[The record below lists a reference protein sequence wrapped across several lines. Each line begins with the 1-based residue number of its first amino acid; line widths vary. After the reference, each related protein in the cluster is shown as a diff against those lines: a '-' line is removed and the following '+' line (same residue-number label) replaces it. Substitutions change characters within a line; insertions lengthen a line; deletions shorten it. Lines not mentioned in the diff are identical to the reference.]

1 LNFRTEITPE
11 PVQWDISYHS
21 KIVVAGSCFAERIG
35 HWFDNHRFQVEV
47 NPNGIIFHPT
57 PLVRT
62 LTRALDRRPYMMD
75 ELAVNNGVYC
85 SFDHHGSFSQRNA
98 DDALR
103 HINARHSVASNALC
117 STDVIIITWGSA
129 WAYHHAETNAAV
141 ANCHKFPGTL
151 FRKSLTP
158 IHDIVAQWA
167 DFLEQLKAVNPGVK
181 CILSLSPVR
190 YLRDGAH
197 GNQLSKAHLLLAA
210 EELVQ
215 RFDFVHYFPSYEIVL
230 DELRDYRFYA
240 EDMMHPSSQAVEYVI
255 TKFATCFM
263 SEETRNRLQR
273 MEPLLKFLAHR
284 PIKIN
289 DAEWNLKIAEKQ
301 EQLEVMLREFRA

>member
-1 LNFRTEITPE
+1 MNFRTEITPE
-11 PVQWDISYHS
+11 PVQWDVTYLS

-35 HWFDNHRFQVEV
+35 QWLDNHRFQATV

-62 LTRALDRRPYMMD
+62 LKRALNRRPYTMD
-75 ELAVNNGVYC
+75 ELELNNGLYS
-85 SFDHHGSFSQRNA
+85 SFDHHGSFSQTTA
-98 DDALR
+98 EDALR
-103 HINARHSVASNALC
+103 HINEQEARAADALQA
-117 STDVIIITWGSA
+117 TDVLLITWGSA
-129 WAYHHAETNAAV
+129 WAYHDVETNTAV
-141 ANCHKFPGTL
+141 ANCHKFPGNR

-158 IHDIVAQWA
+158 IEDIVAQWT
-167 DFLEQLKAVNPGVK
+167 DFLQQLKVVNPGVK

-210 EELVQ
+210 DELVRQ
-215 RFDFVHYFPSYEIVL
+215 FDNVFYFPSYEIVL

-255 TKFATCFM
+255 SKFTACFM
-263 SEETRNRLQR
+263 SSETRSRIQRL
-273 MEPLLKFLAHR
+273 EPLIKFLAHR

-289 DAEWNLKIAEKQ
+289 DGEWNLKIAEKQ
-301 EQLEVMLREFRA
+301 VELEGMLREFRT

>member
-1 LNFRTEITPE
+1 MNFRTEITPE
-11 PVQWDISYHS
+11 PVQWDINYRS

-35 HWFDNHRFQVEV
+35 QWFDNHRFQVEV

-62 LTRALDRRPYMMD
+62 LTRALDRRSYTMD
-75 ELAVNNGVYC
+75 ELAVNHGVYS
-85 SFDHHGSFSQRNA
+85 SFDHHGSFSQTNA

-103 HINARHSVASNALC
+103 YINEQVAIAGDALQ
-117 STDVIIITWGSA
+117 TADVLIITWGSA
-129 WAYHHAETNAAV
+129 WAYHHAETNTAV
-141 ANCHKFPGTL
+141 ANCHKFPGNM

-167 DFLEQLKAVNPGVK
+167 DFLEQLKVVNPGVR

-210 EELVQ
+210 DELIR

-255 TKFATCFM
+255 TKFSACFM
-263 SEETRNRLQR
+263 SEETRSRIQR
-273 MEPLLKFLAHR
+273 MEPLIKFLAHR

-289 DAEWNLKIAEKQ
+289 DAEWNLRIAEKQ
-301 EQLEVMLREFRA
+301 EQLEAMLREFRA

>member
-1 LNFRTEITPE
+1 MNFRTEITPE
-11 PVQWDISYHS
+11 PVQWDINYRS

-35 HWFDNHRFQVEV
+35 QWFDNHRFQVEV

-62 LTRALDRRPYMMD
+62 LTRALDRRSYTMD
-75 ELAVNNGVYC
+75 ELAVSNGVYC
-85 SFDHHGSFSQRNA
+85 SFDHHGSFSQTNA

-103 HINARHSVASNALC
+103 HINEQVAIAGDALQ
-117 STDVIIITWGSA
+117 TADVLIITWGSA
-129 WAYHHAETNAAV
+129 WAYHLVDTNAAV
-141 ANCHKFPGTL
+141 ANCHKFPGNM

-158 IHDIVAQWA
+158 IYDIVAQWA
-167 DFLEQLKAVNPGVK
+167 DFLEQLKTVNPGVK

-210 EELVQ
+210 EELIR
-215 RFDFVHYFPSYEIVL
+215 RFDYVHYFPSYEIVL

-240 EDMMHPSSQAVEYVI
+240 EDMKHPSSQAVQYVI
-255 TKFATCFM
+255 TKFSACFM
-263 SEETRNRLQR
+263 SEETRIQFER
-273 MEPLLKFLAHR
+273 MEPILKFLAHR

-301 EQLEVMLREFRA
+301 EQLEAMLREFRA

>member
-1 LNFRTEITPE
+1 MNFRTEITPE
-11 PVQWDISYHS
+11 SVQWDINYRS

-35 HWFDNHRFQVEV
+35 QWFDNHRFQAEV
-47 NPNGIIFHPT
+47 NPNGIVFHPT

-62 LTRALDRRPYMMD
+62 LTRALDRLPYTLD
-75 ELAVNNGVYC
+75 ELALNNGVYS
-85 SFDHHGSFSQRNA
+85 SFDHHGSFSQTNA

-103 HINARHSVASNALC
+103 HINEQEAIAGDALQ
-117 STDVIIITWGSA
+117 TADVLIITWGSA
-129 WAYHHAETNAAV
+129 WAYHLVDTNAAV
-141 ANCHKFPGTL
+141 ANCHKFPGNM

-158 IHDIVAQWA
+158 IYDIVAQWA

-210 EELVQ
+210 EELIR
-215 RFDFVHYFPSYEIVL
+215 RFDYVHYFPSYEIVL

-240 EDMMHPSSQAVEYVI
+240 EDMMHPSSQAVQYVI
-255 TKFATCFM
+255 TKFSDCFM
-263 SEETRNRLQR
+263 SEETRSRIQR
-273 MEPLLKFLAHR
+273 MEPLIKFLAHR

-301 EQLEVMLREFRA
+301 EQLEAMLREFRA